1 LQASNDA
8 ARVFLPTAIATTAR
22 FSHMNSDTSQMT
34 TTTPIA
40 LATPDPAIA
49 LWLYPLDCSNAE
61 SQELARSLSPSEIER
76 ADRFGTPALRARWI
90 AGRATL
96 RSLLGAAL
104 DIDPAAVL
112 LRRGTRGRPE
122 LAVGHALDF
131 NVSHTD
137 DVALIGIA
145 AGLPPGA
152 RIGVDIEHAD
162 RKVNADGLAR
172 KFMTERE
179 RAGMATL
186 GEEARRSRFLQLW
199 TCKEA
204 MSKATGDALTA
215 PFRDIDV
222 SVDKGPRLVAGPA
235 PYEAGRWRLTSVA
248 VPAGLIA
255 TIAIWSGV

>member
-1 LQASNDA
+1 M
-8 ARVFLPTAIATTAR
+8 AIATTAR

-34 TTTPIA
+34 AKKPIA
-40 LATPDPAIA
+40 LAAPDPAIA
-49 LWLYPLDCSNAE
+49 LWLYPLDCDSAE
-61 SQELARSLSPSEIER
+61 SRELEQSLSPPEIER

-104 DIDPAAVL
+104 GVDPVAVP

-122 LAVGHALDF
+122 LAAEHALDF

-145 AGLPPGA
+145 AGLPAGA
-152 RIGVDIEHAD
+152 RIGVDIE
-162 RKVNADGLAR
+162 RENRVVNADGLAR
-172 KFMTERE
+172 KFMTARE
-179 RAGMATL
+179 RARMARL
-186 GEEARRSRFLQLW
+186 DEEARRHRFLQLW

-204 MSKATGDALTA
+204 MSKATGDALSA

-222 SVDKGPRLVAGPA
+222 SLDDGPRLIAGPA
-235 PYEAGRWRLTSVA
+235 PYVADRWRLVSAA
-248 VPAGLIA
+248 VPMGLIA
-255 TIAIWSGV
+255 TIAIWRGA